1 MLNVQNNFRGG
12 LDLDTDVF
20 QMRPDS
26 YVDALNI
33 TIDAIEG
40 NRDLAAT
47 NIIGNRLVDY
57 ALPAGTN
64 QVIGAYGDLIRNRVI
79 YFIWNSNGNHVIAKY
94 SNATRTISKIL
105 ENLTDTDDVDI
116 LGFSRYKKIIHI
128 EVIHRDEGDLLYW
141 TDGYTSPKGL
151 IITKIE
157 DGDYG
162 VVELDFIEAAKSPPL
177 QPAVVAYGND
187 STRST
192 NGLRRKL
199 YQLKYRWKY
208 DDNSTSTW
216 SPWSDTPL
224 PANLVGTD
232 NDADATN
239 NNYIATTLQTGNKN
253 VTDIQIAFRELGGN
267 LWLDPLMTISINK
280 SELGIPDNADY
291 VYNFYNDNVPTEID
305 QRESLLLFD
314 YFPLL
319 AKSMVLANGNVL
331 VYGAITEGYDRL
343 GQDELDVEMTVEM
356 IKNTGV
362 ALGPPTLTYIQTS
375 DTVLIFTVGAN
386 VIEGTRYQIYIFF
399 KGTPPAQTF
408 GVRLVG
414 DYTALAGDDAADV
427 ALALS
432 NQFNA
437 FSSVPTIAV
446 SYPAG
451 GTNSWQAGGFVPV
464 VAVTQIIVTPGSGSS
479 SIATGTGW
487 PWYSRYRFGLV
498 YFDSKGRT
506 NGVMTYVN
514 QPATDGD
521 FEVETGDFELSSGI
535 PKTAVINAEINHLP
549 PDWAV
554 KYCWVRS
561 NNLTFDKQI
570 YYPSNDLQSDTDYY
584 YIGFQNIQYYY
595 DQNNKFIYGS
605 IDSIVNPEKGDRI
618 KIIATTDTS
627 GYTGTIWSDED
638 YEIIGV
644 VERVMTGTSEKGK
657 FVKIKKPIT
666 SPSPAFASSMLCLIY
681 TPLQYSNISAE
692 KTVYW
697 EFSQFYDTYEDA
709 GVLYHRGMLQDQT
722 AIQPA
727 TFQFTNGDMYYRSR
741 NAFVRLFPGVGSGN
755 FLLFDSNYS
764 DFYPSAVNGNGRA
777 EVIEVNAAQTYY
789 PATARF
795 GQEFEQ
801 NTTVNNL
808 PRFYPGNF
816 KDYNRNYGSILK
828 MKIRDQYLR
837 LGQELKIGVVPVN
850 LQIIKTLTGDGQLTA
865 SDELLNTVNYYSG
878 EYGVG
883 DCPEAWAS
891 FNFADY
897 FIDNRRGAILRLS
910 QDGITP
916 ISVLYKVNSWGSVE
930 LPLRNGTTNFCYGAF
945 DQRLNNYILAVE
957 ATDGSA
963 AQTLLFDEEN
973 NIFES
978 FVSYKPE
985 MMTTLGTLLITFKD
999 GELWTHDSTRYN
1011 SFYGVDYESNISP
1024 VFSKPGLEK
1033 KGWQSVIQVADG
1045 TWDCPSITTNVTGQ
1059 ETNLV
1064 SREFTL
1070 YEGNP
1075 TASIKRDANSR
1086 GGKINGNF
1094 MKGQYIVVKLRK
1106 QNASNLVFL
1115 NMVAVRYVDSPLTPA
1130 T

>member
-47 NIIGNRLVDY
+47 NIIGNRLVNY
-57 ALPAGTN
+57 TLPSGTN

-94 SNATRTISKIL
+94 SNATRVISKVL
-105 ENLTDTDDVDI
+105 ENLTDTGNVDI
-116 LGFSRYKKIIHI
+116 LEFTRFAKIIHV
-128 EVIHRDEGDLLYW
+128 EVVHRDEGDLLYW
-141 TDGYTSPKGL
+141 VSSNTQPKGL
-151 IITKIE
+151 IITKVE

-162 VVELDFIEAAKSPPL
+162 VVDLDFITAAKSPPL
-177 QPAVVAYGND
+177 QPAVVVYGND
-187 STRST
+187 TARST
-192 NGLRRKL
+192 NGLRKKL
-199 YQLKYRWKY
+199 YQLRYRWKY
-208 DDNSTSTW
+208 DDFSRSTW

-224 PANLVGTD
+224 PVGLIGTD
-232 NDADATN
+232 NDSDPTK
-239 NNYIATTLQTGNKN
+239 NNYIATTITTGKKN
-253 VTDIQIAFRELGGN
+253 VTDIEIGVRELLN
-267 LWLDPLMTISINK
+267 NTWSDMFLDISLNK
-280 SELGIPDNADY
+280 EQLGISDDATY
-291 VYNFYNDNVPTEID
+291 QYNYYNDNIPTVLD
-305 QRESLLLFD
+305 LRESLLLFD

-331 VYGAITEGYDRL
+331 VYGAITEGYDNL
-343 GQDELDVEMTVEM
+343 GQDILDVEMSVDH

-362 ALGPPTLTYIQTS
+362 EIGAPSLTYFQSGFVWTFYVTGSVPDGTFYSITGIKADFSTFLATYTSVHGDTTS
-375 DTVLIFTVGAN
+375 DVAMGLFTSGNLNSPGYVGTVVGNAIQISPPDLPFSIIN
-386 VIEGTRYQIYIFF
+386 VT
-399 KGTPPAQTF
+399 
-408 GVRLVG
+408 
-414 DYTALAGDDAADV
+414 
-427 ALALS
+427 
-432 NQFNA
+432 
-437 FSSVPTIAV
+437 TIA
-446 SYPAG
+446 
-451 GTNSWQAGGFVPV
+451 
-464 VAVTQIIVTPGSGSS
+464 GSGSS
-479 SIATGTGW
+479 TLATATGW

-506 NGVMTYVN
+506 NGVQTYVN
-514 QPATDGD
+514 QPATNGD
-521 FEVETGDFELSSGI
+521 FEVETGSFQLDGDI
-535 PKTAVINAEINHLP
+535 PKTPVINAEINHLP
-549 PDWAV
+549 PSWAV

-561 NNLTFDKQI
+561 DNRTFDRQL
-570 YYPSNDLQSDTDYY
+570 YYVTCDFQSDADYY
-584 YIGFQNIQYYY
+584 YFGFGNIQYYY
-595 DQNNKFIYGS
+595 DNNNKFIYTS
-605 IDSIVNPEKGDRI
+605 IDSVVNPERGDRI
-618 KIIATTDTS
+618 KIVAS
-627 GYTGTIWSDED
+627 ANNLGYTGTIWANQD
-638 YEIIGV
+638 YEILGV
-644 VERVMTGTSEKGK
+644 SERVETGGSEKRK
-657 FVKIKKPIT
+657 YVKVKKPIT
-666 SPSPAFASSMLCLIY
+666 PPSPVFSNSVQMLSLIY
-681 TPLQYSNISAE
+681 TPITNNASQD

-697 EFSQFYDTYEDA
+697 EFSQFYDIVD
-709 GVLYHRGMLQDQT
+709 GFHMGQLQDQT
-722 AIQPA
+722 ALLPA
-727 TFQFTNGDMYYRSR
+727 TFQFVNGDMYYRSR
-741 NAFVRLFPGVGSGN
+741 NMFINLVPTQRSTNL
-755 FLLFDSNYS
+755 LLFDVNYS
-764 DFYPSAVNGNGRA
+764 DFYPSAINGNGRA
-777 EVIEVNAAQTYY
+777 EVVEVNAKQTYY
-789 PATARF
+789 PATVRF
-795 GQEFEQ
+795 GQEFQQ
-801 NTTVNNL
+801 NTTINGLN
-808 PRFYPGNF
+808 RFYYENL

-878 EYGVG
+878 EWGVG

-957 ATDGSA
+957 ATDDSA

-985 MMTTLGTLLITFKD
+985 MMTTLGTLLISFKS
-999 GELWTHDSTRYN
+999 GALWTHDSTRYN

-1033 KGWQSVIQVADG
+1033 KGWQSIIQVADG
-1045 TWDCPSITTNVTGQ
+1045 TWDCPSIKTNVNSFGTTPQ

-1064 SREFTL
+1064 AAEFTL

-1075 TASIKRDANSR
+1075 TASIKRDSNSR
-1086 GGKINGNF
+1086 GGKINGSF
-1094 MKGQYIVVKLRK
+1094 MKGNNVIVKLRK
-1106 QNASNLVFL
+1106 QNAQNLVFL